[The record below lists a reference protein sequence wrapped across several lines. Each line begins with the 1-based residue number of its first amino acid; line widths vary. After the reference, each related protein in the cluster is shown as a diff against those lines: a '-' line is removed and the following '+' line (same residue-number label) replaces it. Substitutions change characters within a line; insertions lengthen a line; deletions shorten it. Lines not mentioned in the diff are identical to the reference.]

1 MAIALRAT
9 NGATTGASGTLAVP
23 VPTGTVSGD
32 VLLISIVVSGT
43 TVPATPAGLTLLTSA
58 NTGPATGL
66 YYRVC
71 DGTEGASFS
80 FTVASGAAATSRSY
94 SGVDNTTPINTNGTP
109 NRTAA
114 SASCVALSITPTV
127 NNCEIVWFGVTV
139 TNGKTTFTDPT
150 GFANQEYV
158 HQTTGT
164 TTSAASDDEAQTTA
178 AATGNQTG
186 TFGAAANNYG
196 LMVALQPASSGVANT
211 LTASPGT
218 MTITGDA
225 ITPPVNHAPTA
236 NPGVMAITGSGT
248 NLPVAHSLS
257 LSAGSIAITGDATKL
272 PINHAPTASPGVIVI
287 TGDAV
292 TFIGPSGVAHA
303 LSVNPG
309 SISVTGFA
317 ATLFVPVVVIPKASP
332 YGADQYGFNP
342 FPGRYP
348 FYDFYPGPLSAWRPY
363 MNDVMLVYDY
373 ATQLFVGLKDKS
385 ALLALG
391 AANIGPRS

>member
-43 TVPATPAGLTLLTSA
+43 TVPATPSGLTLLTSA
-58 NTGPATGL
+58 NTGPATGF

-71 DGTEGASFS
+71 DGTEGASYS
-80 FTVASGAAATSRSY
+80 FTVASGASATSRSY

-114 SASCVALSITPTV
+114 SASCTALSITPTV

-196 LMVALQPASSGVANT
+196 LMVALQPASSGTTFND
-211 LTASPGT
+211 SPSG
-218 MTITGDA
+218 TITLSGSSTESFLVSDTVTGTISLTGTQTDSASFASSPTGTITLSGSVVATHAVGDS
-225 ITPPVNHAPTA
+225 V
-236 NPGVMAITGSGT
+236 SGT
-248 NLPVAHSLS
+248 ITLS
-257 LSAGSIAITGDATKL
+257 GTRTESAA
-272 PINHAPTASPGVIVI
+272 
-287 TGDAV
+287 
-292 TFIGPSGVAHA
+292 
-303 LSVNPG
+303 
-309 SISVTGFA
+309 ISVSPVGTITLSGFA
-317 ATLFVPVVVIPKASP
+317 TDNYQPPGGNTGPPKDERTAP
-332 YGADQYGFNP
+332 IILVL
-342 FPGRYP
+342 YP
-348 FYDFYPGPLSAWRPY
+348 
-363 MNDVMLVYDY
+363 
-373 ATQLFVGLKDKS
+373 
-385 ALLALG
+385 
-391 AANIGPRS
+391 